1 VTAGTIFHR
10 SHTPLTTWFAAIW
23 FVCASENGVSAA
35 ALQQILGFG
44 SYETAWAWLHK
55 LRRVMVTPGRDLL
68 SGVVELDGTFV
79 GGRTKRAVST
89 DTLKVP
95 VMVAVEVTGRH
106 HLGRVR
112 LAIAGAKGSNEILDF
127 AQEVIAPGS
136 LIRTDGAP
144 NLRHLADLGYTHEY
158 KVMVSGPEPAHEY
171 LPGVHLVASLLKRWV
186 AGTLHHGVSRRQLP
200 YYLDEYTF
208 RFNRRSS
215 RSRGL
220 LFYRLL
226 EQAVATDPH
235 PLTSIVGGLRGRSAQ
250 VPQAT
255 APRPLAS
262 TVKQPQYQQNE
273 G

>member
-1 VTAGTIFHR
+1 
-10 SHTPLTTWFAAIW
+10 
-23 FVCASENGVSAA
+23 
-35 ALQQILGFG
+35 
-44 SYETAWAWLHK
+44 
-55 LRRVMVTPGRDLL
+55 M
-68 SGVVELDGTFV
+68 
-79 GGRTKRAVST
+79 
-89 DTLKVP
+89 
-95 VMVAVEVTGRH
+95 
-106 HLGRVR
+106 
-112 LAIAGAKGSNEILDF
+112 
-127 AQEVIAPGS
+127 
-136 LIRTDGAP
+136 
-144 NLRHLADLGYTHEY
+144 
-158 KVMVSGPEPAHEY
+158 
-171 LPGVHLVASLLKRWV
+171 ASLLKRWV